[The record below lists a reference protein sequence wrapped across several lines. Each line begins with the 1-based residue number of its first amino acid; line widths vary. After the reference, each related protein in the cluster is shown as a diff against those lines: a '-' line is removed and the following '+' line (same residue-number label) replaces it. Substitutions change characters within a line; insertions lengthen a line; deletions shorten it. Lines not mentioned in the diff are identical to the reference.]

1 MKPKPWTGSTAL
13 IVGASSGLGAHLAA
27 ELATRCQ
34 NLFLIARGA
43 EKLQTFS
50 STLQKTQPK
59 AHIETIVA
67 DASELDSLQQA
78 AKTVAAQTDKIDLL
92 INAVGRSDRGRLL
105 DLDDQ
110 KLKELFTINVL
121 TALHG
126 VRVFHEPLRA
136 SRGTIVNIGSLSS
149 KFAPRFLGGYSTT
162 KFALAAVT
170 QQLRLELADDGIHV
184 MLACPGPI
192 QRDDSA
198 SRYAEL
204 AKERNLPSS
213 ANAPGGGAKL
223 KGLDPQQLTDDILRC
238 ASQRRPELILP
249 AKARLLLILQSIS
262 PLWGDYLLRRSSG

>member
-13 IVGASSGLGAHLAA
+13 IVGASSGLGAHLAT
-27 ELATRCQ
+27 ELAARCKK
-34 NLFLIARGA
+34 LFLIARGA
-43 EKLQTFS
+43 EKLQTLS
-50 STLQKTQPK
+50 AMLRTTHPE
-59 AHIETIVA
+59 AHIETITA

-78 AKTVAAQTDKIDLL
+78 AKTVALQSNKIDLL
-92 INAVGRSDRGRLL
+92 VNAVGRSDRGRLL
-105 DLDDQ
+105 DVEDQ
-110 KLKELFTINVL
+110 ALQELFTINVL

-126 VRVFHEPLRA
+126 ARVFLEPLRA

-170 QQLRLELADDGIHV
+170 QQLRLELAEDGIHV

-192 QRDDSA
+192 RRDDSA
-198 SRYAEL
+198 SRYSDL

-223 KGLDPQQLTDDILRC
+223 KGLDPQRLTDDILRC
-238 ASQRRPELILP
+238 AAQRKPELILP

-262 PLWGDYLLRRSSG
+262 PSWGDYFLRRSSG